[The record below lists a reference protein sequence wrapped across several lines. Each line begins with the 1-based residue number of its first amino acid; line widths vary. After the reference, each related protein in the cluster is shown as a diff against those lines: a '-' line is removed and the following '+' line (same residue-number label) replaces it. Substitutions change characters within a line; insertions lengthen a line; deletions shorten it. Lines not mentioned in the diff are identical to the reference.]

1 MNWTALCA
9 MQRLHFLK
17 GLQLPIARLM
27 WFNHKYVHTI
37 FIAKIAICS
46 PNFIQIGR
54 DCKTVL
60 NDAFEFSVKKFKN
73 KISFCKYE

>member
-1 MNWTALCA
+1 MNWTALCNA
-9 MQRLHFLK
+9 TSAFFKRAAITYTTPNVVQPR
-17 GLQLPIARLM
+17 
-27 WFNHKYVHTI
+27 VHTI